1 MYNKFIKVGYVGQAS
16 GIQGAN
22 GAWSSGGVG
31 CLGGGGSCH
40 PPDQPG
46 WGNILFVHWK
56 ILSWTFGRKTFIT
69 WYSIV
74 FYQEA
79 SSSDLDGKE
88 GGSANI
94 QLDNYC
100 KSRLQRLRLSS
111 KFCPLLIFDEEKK
124 DKCLLFW
131 IFSLVEKQ
139 VFNICFH
146 SADTQFGWILWISE
160 GAEELSVI
168 VLDLVS
174 SMSSVGCRPNHIG
187 QNTSTLPKCH
197 IHTNRVI

>member
-1 MYNKFIKVGYVGQAS
+1 MFILKQVNLKS
-16 GIQGAN
+16 N
-22 GAWSSGGVG
+22 GKLFFQPFGLFLIPGRFLLMRVKYQ
-31 CLGGGGSCH
+31 SC
-40 PPDQPG
+40 
-46 WGNILFVHWK
+46 
-56 ILSWTFGRKTFIT
+56 
-69 WYSIV
+69 
-74 FYQEA
+74 
-79 SSSDLDGKE
+79 
-88 GGSANI
+88 ANI